1 MRRCGRR
8 AVLGL
13 LLALGGCGFEP
24 LYAPGS
30 AALGEIGR
38 IAVAPI
44 EGEPGFLMRERLTER
59 LGDSAV
65 PDYRLDVTL
74 SLVRHGVALT
84 EQDYTTRYNLTGTA
98 TYKLTPIAG
107 GAPVA
112 TGRITTFTGYSAP
125 QSENA
130 SAFASLS
137 AEQDAERRLAR
148 TLADQI
154 LLELAVTAGRRLP
167 QAAQAPVAPSA
178 AGTAGPMGMDPMAT
192 PAPSP

>member
-1 MRRCGRR
+1 MWCSERR

-13 LLALGGCGFEP
+13 LLVLAGCGFEP

-30 AALGEIGR
+30 PAVGEIGR
-38 IAVAPI
+38 IAVSPI

-59 LGDSAV
+59 LGDPAAS
-65 PDYRLDVTL
+65 DYRLDVTL
-74 SLVRHGVALT
+74 RLVRHGVALT
-84 EQDYTTRYNLTGTA
+84 QQDYTTRYNLTGTA
-98 TYKLTPIAG
+98 TYKLTPAAG

-112 TGRITTFTGYSAP
+112 SGSITTFTGYSAP

-154 LLELAVTAGRRLP
+154 LLQLAMTAGNRLP
-167 QAAQAPVAPSA
+167 GAAPAPAAPAA
-178 AGTAGPMGMDPMAT
+178 AGTAGPMGLDALV
-192 PAPSP
+192 PAAPLP